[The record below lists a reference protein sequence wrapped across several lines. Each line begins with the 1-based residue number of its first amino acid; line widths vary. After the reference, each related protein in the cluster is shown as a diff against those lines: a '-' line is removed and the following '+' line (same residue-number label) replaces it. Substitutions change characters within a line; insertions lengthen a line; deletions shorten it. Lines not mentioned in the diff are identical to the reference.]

1 MKSWLHKEKK
11 IKQASIDD
19 FNLWYDAGNS
29 KVHFMFVHSVK
40 WLVKKIIIIK
50 DWKYPLISKGL
61 NVLITQHGWPNLDL
75 ILTAVLTAPLSTSIP
90 SISHKISSLVS
101 NIAVLFSSVLKFGFC
116 HFLTFCS
123 LYNRVEL
130 GWVETWM
137 PGTCISYRELVV
149 LSFLRWWIKNQQST
163 QQGPIHRHFKYH
175 LYCSLL
181 WMRAYTA

>member
-1 MKSWLHKEKK
+1 M
-11 IKQASIDD
+11 
-19 FNLWYDAGNS
+19 
-29 KVHFMFVHSVK
+29 
-40 WLVKKIIIIK
+40 
-50 DWKYPLISKGL
+50 
-61 NVLITQHGWPNLDL
+61 ITQHGWPNLDL
-75 ILTAVLTAPLSTSIP
+75 ILTAVLTAHLSTSIP

-149 LSFLRWWIKNQQST
+149 LSFFGGGLKTSGPPSKARFTDILNITFIVACYGWEHT
-163 QQGPIHRHFKYH
+163 QLSWSVSGLAIDSFVLIRTTSVFCNGR
-175 LYCSLL
+175 LFCSVWLKVGLVFFSVFLL
-181 WMRAYTA
+181 ANYI

>member
-1 MKSWLHKEKK
+1 M
-11 IKQASIDD
+11 
-19 FNLWYDAGNS
+19 
-29 KVHFMFVHSVK
+29 
-40 WLVKKIIIIK
+40 
-50 DWKYPLISKGL
+50 
-61 NVLITQHGWPNLDL
+61 ITQHGWPNLDL
-75 ILTAVLTAPLSTSIP
+75 ILTAVLTAHLSTSIP

-149 LSFLRWWIKNQQST
+149 LSFLRWWIKNQRST
-163 QQGPIHRHFKYH
+163 QQGPIHRHFILNITFIVACYGWEH
-175 LYCSLL
+175 TQLSWSVSGLAIDSFVLIRTTSVFCNGRLFCSVWLKVGLVVFSVFLL
-181 WMRAYTA
+181 ANYI

>member
-1 MKSWLHKEKK
+1 
-11 IKQASIDD
+11 
-19 FNLWYDAGNS
+19 
-29 KVHFMFVHSVK
+29 MFVHSVK
-40 WLVKKIIIIK
+40 WVVRKSSICLKNYNYQRLKI
-50 DWKYPLISKGL
+50 SL
-61 NVLITQHGWPNLDL
+61 NKQGSYVLITQHGWPNLDL

-101 NIAVLFSSVLKFGFC
+101 NIAVLFSSVLKFGSC

-123 LYNRVEL
+123 LNNRVEL

-149 LSFLRWWIKNQQST
+149 LSFLRWWIKNQRST